1 MFKVRNLKL
10 GVLMGWIFMAAAL
23 MNLVSGI
30 KLYTRQLQ
38 QRDWIVTQAVV
49 TQVTQK
55 IRSSGTRRHRTHT
68 TYYYADYLFTIDGTD
83 FTGTTAGSVTYR
95 VTGEK
100 LPVKYDP
107 DRPDDST
114 EVLEPQTTDLMI
126 NLGACVFFGGLGF
139 LMSGLPGRI
148 KKRKQS

>member
-10 GVLMGWIFMAAAL
+10 GVLMGWIFMAIAL

-68 TYYYADYLFTIDGTD
+68 TYYYADYLYTIDGTD
-83 FTGTTAGSVTYR
+83 FTGTTGASVTYR

-114 EVLEPQTTDLMI
+114 EVLEPQTTDLVI

-139 LMSGLPGRI
+139 LMSGLPGKI